1 MNIDEIPTEHLN
13 RGIVV
18 SIMESEKPFIETF
31 TDGNGLAPVVFLRGV
46 PMPYSVFVLYVAMRF
61 APERTKG
68 QMPKLYENGIF
79 RLPAEEQL
87 RAFWERVEM
96 PTEMRSRL
104 SGYSYRGGAIQ
115 ELIRELY
122 VAHTKSDAEESKK
135 SFREFIHRIEQ
146 DYESSLIDPVKV

>member
-31 TDGNGLAPVVFLRGV
+31 TNGKGVAPVVFLRGV
-46 PMPYSVFVLYVAMRF
+46 PMPYGVFVLYMAMRF
-61 APERTKG
+61 APERSKG
-68 QMPKLYENGIF
+68 QMPKLHNGVTF
-79 RLPAEEQL
+79 LLPMEEEL
-87 RAFWERVEM
+87 KRFWERVEM
-96 PTEMRSRL
+96 PTEMRTKMHRFGKL
-104 SGYSYRGGAIQ
+104 SPAVQ

-122 VAHTKSDAEESKK
+122 TAHTKSDAEESKK
-135 SFREFIHRIEQ
+135 SFREFIHRIEE